1 MESINKLLMKEH
13 GRLLFYLTV
22 LSNESSEDKLKEI
35 FDNFKWNLQKHF
47 FVEEKAIFNFYEKV
61 KSDDV
66 NNIFELMGEHGDLL
80 ELMKI
85 VEEDFNKEK
94 IEDLKKLLI
103 KHQNFEDKF
112 FYPKLDSILNENQ
125 REELIKK
132 INEIIRV

>member
-1 MESINKLLMKEH
+1 
-13 GRLLFYLTV
+13 
-22 LSNESSEDKLKEI
+22 
-35 FDNFKWNLQKHF
+35 
-47 FVEEKAIFNFYEKV
+47 
-61 KSDDV
+61 
-66 NNIFELMGEHGDLL
+66 
-80 ELMKI
+80 MKI